1 LNKKFR
7 AFAIGLAIFAVAM
20 MQNLQGSS
28 LAYAQSK
35 IPEAVVAIVDITHVL
50 QVSEPSKKA
59 EEDVKAL
66 LKTKVDEL
74 NKRGDDLLAEKE
86 ALDKQRAILSP
97 DAYQKKL
104 SELNV
109 QRQNLQREFQVIN
122 GKMNEVLVGIRLRFR
137 EIIVRLA
144 ADVSK
149 EKGVNLGIDRAK
161 TVFFNPSMD
170 ITEEVLARFNKA
182 NPKVD
187 IKLEDT
193 KESAAPAKKN

>member
-1 LNKKFR
+1 MTIRFR
-7 AFAIGLAIFAVAM
+7 AFAIGLVIFAIAFT
-20 MQNLQGSS
+20 QNLQGAS

-35 IPEAVVAIVDITHVL
+35 IPEAIVAIVDINSIL
-50 QVSEPSKKA
+50 QASEPSKKA
-59 EEDVKAL
+59 EENVKAL

-74 NKRGDDLLAEKE
+74 NKRGDALLTEKE

-161 TVFFNPSMD
+161 TVFFNPGMD
-170 ITEEVLARFNKA
+170 ITEEVLSRFNKA

-187 IKLEDT
+187 IKLEDM
-193 KESAAPAKKN
+193 EQGAAPAKKN

>member
-1 LNKKFR
+1 MIKKFR
-7 AFAIGLAIFAVAM
+7 AVAIGLAISAVALT
-20 MQNLQGSS
+20 QNLQGTS

-35 IPEAVVAIVDITHVL
+35 IPEAVVAIIDINYVL

-59 EEDVKAL
+59 EEEVKAL

-74 NKRGDDLLAEKE
+74 NKRGDALLTEKE

-149 EKGVNLGIDRAK
+149 EKGVNLGVDRAK
-161 TVFFNPSMD
+161 TVFFNPGMD
-170 ITEEVLARFNKA
+170 ITEDVLERFNKA

-187 IKLEDT
+187 IKLEEAKQD
-193 KESAAPAKKN
+193 AAPAKKE

>member
-1 LNKKFR
+1 MNKKFR

>member
-1 LNKKFR
+1 MTKKFR
-7 AFAIGLAIFAVAM
+7 AFAIGLAISAVAVT
-20 MQNLQGSS
+20 QNLQGPS

-35 IPEAVVAIVDITHVL
+35 IPEAVVAIIDINHVL
-50 QVSEPSKKA
+50 QVSEPNKKA
-59 EEDVKAL
+59 EENVKAL

-74 NKRGDDLLAEKE
+74 NKRGDALLVEKE

-137 EIIVRLA
+137 EIIIRLA

-161 TVFFNPSMD
+161 TVFFNPGMD
-170 ITEEVLARFNKA
+170 ITEEVLARFNEA
-182 NPKVD
+182 NPTVD

-193 KESAAPAKKN
+193 KEGEAPAKKN

>member
-1 LNKKFR
+1 MNKKFR

-193 KESAAPAKKN
+193 KEGAAPAKKN

>member
-1 LNKKFR
+1 MNKKFR
-7 AFAIGLAIFAVAM
+7 AFAIGLTIFAVAM
-20 MQNLQGSS
+20 TQHLQGSS

-187 IKLEDT
+187 IKLEDP
-193 KESAAPAKKN
+193 KEGAAPAKKN

>member
-1 LNKKFR
+1 MTKIIR
-7 AFAIGLAIFAVAM
+7 AVAIGLVFSAVALT
-20 MQNLQGSS
+20 QNLQGSS
-28 LAYAQSK
+28 LAHAQSK
-35 IPEAVVAIVDITHVL
+35 IPEAVVAIIDINYIL
-50 QVSEPSKKA
+50 QASEPSKKA
-59 EEDVKAL
+59 EENVKAL

-74 NKRGDDLLAEKE
+74 NKRGDALLAEKE

-149 EKGVNLGIDRAK
+149 EKGVNLGVDRAK
-161 TVFFNPSMD
+161 TVFFNPGMD
-170 ITEEVLARFNKA
+170 ITEEVLERFNKA
-182 NPKVD
+182 NPNVD
-187 IKLEDT
+187 IKLDDT
-193 KESAAPAKKN
+193 KQDAATAKKE

>member
-1 LNKKFR
+1 MNKKIQMLL
-7 AFAIGLAIFAVAM
+7 IGLLVPAAVLTL
-20 MQNLQGSS
+20 NLQGAS
-28 LAYAQSK
+28 LALAQSK
-35 IPEAVVAIVDITHVL
+35 LPEAVIAVVDINQVL

-74 NKRGDDLLAEKE
+74 NKRGDALLVEKE

-137 EIIVRLA
+137 EIIIRIA

-149 EKGVNLGIDRAK
+149 EKGVNIGIDRDK
-161 TVFFNPSMD
+161 TVFFNPDMN

-187 IKLEDT
+187 IKIEET
-193 KESAAPAKKN
+193 PPAAAPAKKQ